1 MIIKQVDD
9 YKDIVAWGTGRV
21 LSHQKGN
28 VGRYVREFSKNGI
41 VKIVFPLVVKVI
53 FFRDPKEPKNQI
65 YKNDI
70 IEAAL
75 YLKESNRAMY
85 ELARTIRA
93 NELVEFYGV
102 MKSYQETDEDG
113 NVIMREELRM
123 ESYTL
128 PERIAIYMLGNR
140 PTKTEIK
147 DTVELRKVRKKR
159 NKTEPKDDYYF

>member
-1 MIIKQVDD
+1 
-9 YKDIVAWGTGRV
+9 
-21 LSHQKGN
+21 
-28 VGRYVREFSKNGI
+28 
-41 VKIVFPLVVKVI
+41 
-53 FFRDPKEPKNQI
+53 
-65 YKNDI
+65 
-70 IEAAL
+70 
-75 YLKESNRAMY
+75 
-85 ELARTIRA
+85 
-93 NELVEFYGV
+93 

-159 NKTEPKDDYYF
+159 NKTEPKDDYDF

>member
-1 MIIKQVDD
+1 LIIKQVDD

-53 FFRDPKEPKNQI
+53 FFRDPQDPKKQI

-75 YLKESNRAMY
+75 YLRESNRAMY

-93 NELVEFYGV
+93 NELVEFTGV
-102 MKSYQETDEDG
+102 MKSYQETDDDG
-113 NVIMREELRM
+113 NMIIREELRM

-128 PERIAIYMLGNR
+128 PERIAVYMLGNR
-140 PTKTEIK
+140 PTKNEIK
-147 DTVELRKVRKKR
+147 DTVEFRKARKNR
-159 NKTEPKDDYYF
+159 NKTEKKDDYDF